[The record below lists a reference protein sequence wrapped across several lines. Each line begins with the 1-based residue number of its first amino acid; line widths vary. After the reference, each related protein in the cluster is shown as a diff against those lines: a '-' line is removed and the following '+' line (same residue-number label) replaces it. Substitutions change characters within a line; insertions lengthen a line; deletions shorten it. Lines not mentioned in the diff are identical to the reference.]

1 MKCEMLSASSVK
13 LYEQCPLRYH
23 ARYELGKKSGSTP
36 QIGAGLIAHKIL
48 ELYYRPDSKLTKE
61 ECFNEACKSEFCP
74 DREQFEAAK
83 KMAFDLISEEP
94 REITNAITTE
104 LNFEFY
110 LESGAC
116 AHGFID
122 RLDLFNSNT
131 IRIVDYKTGEFS
143 PSVEELAEDH
153 QTNIYAAWVFLNE
166 KFNDIDNV
174 LFNYKYIRTGL
185 QKTIKINRE
194 QTNKYLE
201 YFDHIF
207 HAIRNDEKHLPH
219 LNSFCW
225 NCEHRGDC
233 NEYKSSFA
241 IVKTIGCS
249 VSDDI
254 SSLSAEELVD
264 AYNNASNISTCID
277 KEKKLISSWLVSM
290 LNNVSTGKI
299 DTGKSVVKL
308 TSRKMPSVSGSSA
321 KELVKK
327 HGLVEKA
334 LEMLSASDL
343 EKLIKGNADARADY
357 EKIVT
362 QKSGISYPVVS
373 KKKV

>member
-13 LYEQCPLRYH
+13 IYEQCPLRYH
-23 ARYELGKKSGSTP
+23 AKYELGKKSGSTP

-61 ECFNEACKSEFCP
+61 ECFEEAIKVEYCP
-74 DREQFEAAK
+74 DIEQFEAAK
-83 KMAFDLISEEP
+83 NMAFDLISEEP
-94 REITNAITTE
+94 RETTNTITTE
-104 LNFEFY
+104 LNFDFY
-110 LESGAC
+110 LKSGAC

-131 IRIVDYKTGEFS
+131 IRIVDYKTGEYS
-143 PSVEELAEDH
+143 PSIEELAEDH

-166 KFNDIDNV
+166 KFEDINNV
-174 LFNYKYIRTGL
+174 LFNYKYIRTGV
-185 QKTIKINRE
+185 QKSIKISRE
-194 QTNKYLE
+194 QSYRYLD
-201 YFDHIF
+201 YFDHVF
-207 HAIRNDEKHLPH
+207 HAIKNDNKHLPH
-219 LNSFCW
+219 INSFCW
-225 NCEHRGDC
+225 NCEHRGECD
-233 NEYKSSFA
+233 EYKNSFSIIKTFSGDCSSM
-241 IVKTIGCS
+241 
-249 VSDDI
+249 
-254 SSLSAEELVD
+254 SAEELID
-264 AYNNASNISTCID
+264 AYNKVSVIATCAD

-299 DTGKSVVKL
+299 DTGKNVVKL
-308 TSRKMPSVSGSSA
+308 TSRKIPSVSGTSA

-334 LEMLSASDL
+334 LEMLSAGDL

-362 QKSGISYPVVS
+362 QKNGISYPVVS
-373 KKKV
+373 KKKE